1 MLVRTALY
9 LLLVQALAIV
19 VVASAV
25 PDGAAWLT
33 LAGFVT
39 PYYDSN
45 VFALKLAPVPWT
57 DPVVYLS
64 VQTLT
69 QMATLA
75 AAGAALI
82 TLVRV
87 TPWQHGTL
95 PDSIPPPKEKGSGP
109 GKGGSQAPAASPA
122 PPAAAVPASPPAAP
136 GPAPKPPV

>member
-57 DPVVYLS
+57 DPVVYVS
-64 VQTLT
+64 VQTLM
-69 QMATLA
+69 QMAALA

-87 TPWQHGTL
+87 TPWQHGVL
-95 PDSIPPPKEKGSGP
+95 PDSTPPAKDKGSGQ
-109 GKGGSQAPAASPA
+109 GKAGSPA
-122 PPAAAVPASPPAAP
+122 PATAAPTSPPAAP
-136 GPAPKPPV
+136 GPVPKPPV

>member
-45 VFALKLAPVPWT
+45 VFALKLASVPWT
-57 DPVVYLS
+57 DPVVYVS

-69 QMATLA
+69 QMAALA

-82 TLVRV
+82 TLARV
-87 TPWQHGTL
+87 TRWQHGVL
-95 PDSIPPPKEKGSGP
+95 PDSTPPAKEKGSGQ
-109 GKGGSQAPAASPA
+109 GKAGSSAPAPAS
-122 PPAAAVPASPPAAP
+122 AAAAPASPPAAP

>member
-9 LLLVQALAIV
+9 LLLVQALATV
-19 VVASAV
+19 VIASAV

-57 DPVVYLS
+57 DPVVYIS

-69 QMATLA
+69 QMAALA
-75 AAGAALI
+75 AAGAAMI
-82 TLVRV
+82 TLARV
-87 TPWQHGTL
+87 TPWQHGVL
-95 PDSIPPPKEKGSGP
+95 PDSTPPAKDKGSGQ
-109 GKGGSQAPAASPA
+109 GKAGSPA
-122 PPAAAVPASPPAAP
+122 PATAAPTSPPAAP
-136 GPAPKPPV
+136 GPVPKPPV

>member
-1 MLVRTALY
+1 MAT
-9 LLLVQALAIV
+9 V
-19 VVASAV
+19 VIASAV

-33 LAGFVT
+33 VAGFVT

-45 VFALKLAPVPWT
+45 VFALKLAAVPWT
-57 DPVVYLS
+57 DPVVYVS

-87 TPWQHGTL
+87 TPWQHGVL
-95 PDSIPPPKEKGSGP
+95 PDSTPPAKEKGSGQ
-109 GKGGSQAPAASPA
+109 GKAGSSAPAPAS
-122 PPAAAVPASPPAAP
+122 AAAAPASPPAAP

>member
-9 LLLVQALAIV
+9 LLLVQALATV
-19 VVASAV
+19 VIASAV

-33 LAGFVT
+33 VAGFVT

-57 DPVVYLS
+57 DPVVYVS

-95 PDSIPPPKEKGSGP
+95 PDSLPPPKEKDSGP
-109 GKGGSQAPAASPA
+109 GKGGSQAPAA
-122 PPAAAVPASPPAAP
+122 AAAVPASPPAAP
-136 GPAPKPPV
+136 GPASKPPV

>member
-9 LLLVQALAIV
+9 LLLVQALATV
-19 VVASAV
+19 VIASAV

-57 DPVVYLS
+57 DPVVYIS

-69 QMATLA
+69 QMAALA
-75 AAGAALI
+75 AAGAAMI
-82 TLVRV
+82 TLARV
-87 TPWQHGTL
+87 TPWQHGVL
-95 PDSIPPPKEKGSGP
+95 PDSTPPAKDKGSGQ
-109 GKGGSQAPAASPA
+109 GKAGSPA
-122 PPAAAVPASPPAAP
+122 PATAAPASPPAAP
-136 GPAPKPPV
+136 GPAPKPPA

>member
-9 LLLVQALAIV
+9 LLLVQALATV
-19 VVASAV
+19 VIASAV

-57 DPVVYLS
+57 DPVVYVS
-64 VQTLT
+64 VQTLM
-69 QMATLA
+69 QMAALA

-82 TLVRV
+82 TLARV
-87 TPWQHGTL
+87 TRWQHGVL
-95 PDSIPPPKEKGSGP
+95 PDSTPPAKEKGSGQ
-109 GKGGSQAPAASPA
+109 GKAGSSAPAPAS
-122 PPAAAVPASPPAAP
+122 AAAAPASPPAAP